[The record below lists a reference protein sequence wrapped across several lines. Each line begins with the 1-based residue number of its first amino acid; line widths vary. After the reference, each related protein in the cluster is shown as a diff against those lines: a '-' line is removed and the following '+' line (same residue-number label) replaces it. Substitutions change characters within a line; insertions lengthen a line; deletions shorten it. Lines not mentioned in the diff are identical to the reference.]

1 MIYGN
6 ALLLLP
12 LGQPEGVTMS
22 DTCEMIGVFIT
33 WTTYGTWLPGD
44 ARGWR
49 AKIGGNQLPD
59 AELESVCRAKLKFTP
74 VLLRADD
81 RVSVE
86 EACRKHCEHRGWQL
100 HAVNA
105 RSNHVHVVV
114 SANER
119 PQTVRDQLKAN
130 CTRHLRCQRIPLV
143 CERTWT
149 KGGDCSV
156 LFDDDELESAIRY
169 TIESQ

>member
-1 MIYGN
+1 MPIEN
-6 ALLLLP
+6 RDM
-12 LGQPEGVTMS
+12 V
-22 DTCEMIGVFIT
+22 GVFIT

-49 AKIGGNQLPD
+49 AKSRGNQPPD
-59 AELESVCRAKLKFTP
+59 QELEAECRERMKFDP
-74 VLLRADD
+74 VLLSPQDRAT
-81 RVSVE
+81 VE
-86 EACRKHCEHRGWQL
+86 LACRSHCNLRGWIL

-114 SANER
+114 TADVK
-119 PQTVRDQLKAN
+119 PQTIRDQLKAN
-130 CTRHLRCQRIPLV
+130 CTNQLRRQPRPLI

-156 LFDDDELESAIRY
+156 LFDDESLQSAVSY
-169 TIESQ
+169 TLVAQD